1 MKKQPTNST
10 DARILRQ
17 KAEEKLNKKE
27 SKVSSLSTESNA
39 IKLSHEL
46 AVHQIELEIQNKELI
61 DSRLNL
67 EEVIEKYTG
76 LYDFAPT
83 GYLTL
88 SREGQIIE
96 LNFCAA
102 KMLGKERQR
111 LMKNILGLFITT
123 DTKQIFNLFLKEVF
137 NSEVKQSCEATLVSD
152 GNLPVS
158 VYLVGLANKKNDQCD
173 ISMIDITERKQA
185 EQKVKNILIKLT
197 IANKELDQS
206 LKFNADKDLFI
217 TILAHDLRNPFGVL
231 LGFTELLL
239 ENIHKFDINETENIV
254 KAINKSTRNT
264 YTLLEDLLRWSR
276 VRIGKFPFEPK
287 SLNFTS
293 ICKDIINIFS
303 ANAKTKNISIYCSAM
318 PGIYVVADVDMLK
331 VVLRNL
337 VSNAIKFT
345 NTNGIIK
352 ISAEEKGS
360 DILFSV
366 SNTGIGIEPDRLPK
380 LFDIAQY
387 RTTRGTANE
396 NGTGLGLLLCKEFV
410 EKHGGKIWAESEHG
424 QGSVFYFNIPH
435 TSESKSQNIVS
446 DTEEE
451 SEIKNLKILIV
462 DDDSTLRFILSNMI
476 KSYAKEIFYAETG
489 VDAIAVYKNNPDID
503 LILLD
508 IHMPKMNGY
517 ETANQIKAINKDVI
531 IIVETADSISDITG
545 ESTREGI
552 NDYFFKP
559 YNKTFLNQLIEKHF
573 SKNIKGHI

>member
-1 MKKQPTNST
+1 MKKQQSNLA
-10 DARILRQ
+10 DASILRH
-17 KAEEKLNKKE
+17 KAEEQLNQKQSE
-27 SKVSSLSTESNA
+27 ESSLSSESNA

-46 AVHQIELEIQNKELI
+46 AVHQIELEIQNKELL

-102 KMLGKERQR
+102 KMLGKERH
-111 LMKNILGLFITT
+111 LLVKNILGFFITT
-123 DTKQIFNLFLKEVF
+123 TTKPIFKLFIDEVF
-137 NSEVKQSCEATLVSD
+137 NSQVKQSCEVTLLTE
-152 GNLPVS
+152 GNLAVS
-158 VYLVGLANKKNDQCD
+158 VYLVGLVNKNSDQCD
-173 ISMIDITERKQA
+173 ISMIDISERKQA
-185 EQKVKNILIKLT
+185 EEKVKNILTELT

-206 LKFNADKDLFI
+206 LQFNDDKDLFI

-239 ENIHKFDINETENIV
+239 ENIHKIDIKETENIV
-254 KAINKSTRNT
+254 KEINKITRST

-276 VRIGKFPFEPK
+276 VRIGKFPFDPK
-287 SLNFTS
+287 SLNFTN
-293 ICKDIINIFS
+293 ICKDIINVLTP
-303 ANAKTKNISIYCSAM
+303 NAIPKNISIYCSSMNEVA
-318 PGIYVVADVDMLK
+318 VVADIDMLK
-331 VVLRNL
+331 AVLRNL

-345 NTNGIIK
+345 NINGIIK
-352 ISAEEKGS
+352 ISAKQTSS

-366 SNTGIGIEPDRLPK
+366 SNTGIGIEADRLPK

-387 RTTRGTANE
+387 RTNRGTANE

-410 EKHGGKIWAESEHG
+410 EKHGGKIWAESEQG
-424 QGSVFYFNIPH
+424 KGSVFYFNIPH
-435 TSESKSQNIVS
+435 ISGSKSQNIVL

-451 SEIKNLKILIV
+451 CEIKNLKILIA
-462 DDDSTLRFILSNMI
+462 DDDSTLRFILSNMV
-476 KSYAKEIFYAETG
+476 KCYAKEIFYAETG
-489 VDAIAVYKNNPDID
+489 VEAIDVYKKNPDID

-508 IHMPKMNGY
+508 VHMPKMNGY
-517 ETANQIKAINKDVI
+517 ETANQIKAINKEVI
-531 IIVETADSISDITG
+531 IIIETADSLSDITV
-545 ESTREGI
+545 ENSREGI

-559 YNKTFLNQLIEKHF
+559 YNRTFLNQLIEKHF
-573 SKNIKGHI
+573 SKKIK

>member
-1 MKKQPTNST
+1 MKKQRTNLT

-46 AVHQIELEIQNKELI
+46 AVHQIELEIQNKELT

-67 EEVIEKYTG
+67 EELIEKYTG

-83 GYLTL
+83 GYITL

-102 KMLGKERQR
+102 KMLGKERH
-111 LMKNILGLFITT
+111 LLIKNILGFFITT

-137 NSEVKQSCEATLVSD
+137 NSQVKKSCEATLLAD

-158 VYLVGLANKKNDQCD
+158 VYLVGLVNKNNDQCD
-173 ISMIDITERKQA
+173 ISMIDITERKKA
-185 EQKVKNILIKLT
+185 EEKVKNVLTELT

-206 LKFNADKDLFI
+206 LQFNADKDLFI
-217 TILAHDLRNPFGVL
+217 TILAHDLRNPFGAL

-239 ENIHKFDINETENIV
+239 ENIHKIDIKETEKVV
-254 KAINKSTRNT
+254 KEINKSTRST

-276 VRIGKFPFEPK
+276 VRIGKFPFEPLK
-287 SLNFTS
+287 INFTG
-293 ICKDIINIFS
+293 ICNDIVDIFNP
-303 ANAKTKNISIYCSAM
+303 NAIAKNISIHCSSLAE
-318 PGIYVVADVDMLK
+318 IYVVADIDMLK
-331 VVLRNL
+331 AVLRNL

-345 NTNGIIK
+345 NINGIVK
-352 ISAEEKGS
+352 ISAKQTSS

-366 SNTGIGIEPDRLPK
+366 SNTGIGIEPDRLTK
-380 LFDIAQY
+380 LFDISQY

-410 EKHGGKIWAESEHG
+410 EKHGGKIWAESEQG
-424 QGSVFYFNIPH
+424 EGSVFYFNIPH
-435 TSESKSQNIVS
+435 TSESKSQNIASVP
-446 DTEEE
+446 EEE
-451 SEIKNLKILIV
+451 CEINNLKILIA
-462 DDDSTLRFILSNMI
+462 DDDATLRFILSNLV
-476 KSYAKEIFYAETG
+476 KCYAKEIFYAETG

-531 IIVETADSISDITG
+531 IIIETADSLSDITG

-573 SKNIKGHI
+573 SRNIKGHI